1 MVTTLS
7 LALPQRM
14 LRWQSFFVDDLDAL
28 LQPALREQV
37 DAAAAARW
45 MDGLAQSCGRASPLA
60 TALGINFMSY
70 LPYDLLVK
78 SDRAAMLHSLE
89 LRSPFLDTA
98 LVEYVTALPDS
109 MKRRGLT
116 TKWILRRAFRDLVPR
131 EIQRRAKMGFGIPL
145 GRWFRTGL
153 RGYLRDTF
161 APSARL
167 YEYVRPDVVL
177 RLLEEHETGLH
188 DHEYKIWLLITME
201 RWLQLFPAWCQSTGS
216 RPAAPVA
223 PVSR

>member
-70 LPYDLLVK
+70 LPYDLRLN
-78 SDRAAMLHSLE
+78 
-89 LRSPFLDTA
+89 PTA
-98 LVEYVTALPDS
+98 
-109 MKRRGLT
+109 R
-116 TKWILRRAFRDLVPR
+116 
-131 EIQRRAKMGFGIPL
+131 Q
-145 GRWFRTGL
+145 
-153 RGYLRDTF
+153 
-161 APSARL
+161 
-167 YEYVRPDVVL
+167 
-177 RLLEEHETGLH
+177 
-188 DHEYKIWLLITME
+188 
-201 RWLQLFPAWCQSTGS
+201 CST
-216 RPAAPVA
+216 
-223 PVSR
+223 VSS